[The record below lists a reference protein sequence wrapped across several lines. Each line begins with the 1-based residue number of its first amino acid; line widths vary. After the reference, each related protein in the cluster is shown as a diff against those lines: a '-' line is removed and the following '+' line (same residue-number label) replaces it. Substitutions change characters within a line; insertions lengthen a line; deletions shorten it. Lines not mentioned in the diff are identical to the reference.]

1 MTRQEKE
8 SLLYSLYKAS
18 YYYGVK
24 SLALE
29 EAADS
34 KNEKAKDLRNFARDL
49 MTQAEYVI
57 MDIYEYEGRKDTLDA
72 RDMVAAI
79 DMMEITGEADG
90 RAKNPSRRTREEIVR
105 IIRELDIDDDDDSTD
120 EGTNCWTTRNGD
132 CV

>member
-29 EAADS
+29 EAA
-34 KNEKAKDLRNFARDL
+34 KDLRDFAKHV
-49 MTQAEYVI
+49 MQHAECFI
-57 MDIYEYEGRKDTLDA
+57 KDIYEYEGRMDTLDA
-72 RDMVAAI
+72 RDMIAAI
-79 DMMEITGEADG
+79 GTMESTGEADG
-90 RAKNPSRRTREEIVR
+90 RAKNPSMRTREEIVR

>member
-29 EAADS
+29 EAA
-34 KNEKAKDLRNFARDL
+34 KDLRDFAKHV
-49 MTQAEYVI
+49 MQHAECFI
-57 MDIYEYEGRKDTLDA
+57 KDIYEYEGRMDTLDA
-72 RDMVAAI
+72 QDMIAAI
-79 DMMEITGEADG
+79 GTMESTGEADG
-90 RAKNPSRRTREEIVR
+90 RAKNPSMRTREEIVR

>member
-29 EAADS
+29 EAAD
-34 KNEKAKDLRNFARDL
+34 ERTKDLRDFAKHV
-49 MTQAEYVI
+49 MQQAEYVI
-57 MDIYEYEGRKDTLDA
+57 KDIYEYEGRMDTLDA
-72 RDMVAAI
+72 QDMIAAI
-79 DMMEITGEADG
+79 GTMESIGEADG
-90 RAKNPSRRTREEIVR
+90 RAKIPSMRTREEIVR

-120 EGTNCWTTRNGD
+120 EGTNCWVTRKGD

>member
-29 EAADS
+29 EAAD
-34 KNEKAKDLRNFARDL
+34 ERTKDLRDFAKHV
-49 MTQAEYVI
+49 MQQAEYVI
-57 MDIYEYEGRKDTLDA
+57 KDIYEYEGRMDTLDA
-72 RDMVAAI
+72 RDMIAAI
-79 DMMEITGEADG
+79 GTMESTGEADG
-90 RAKNPSRRTREEIVR
+90 RAKNPSMRTRSEVVR
-105 IIRELDIDDDDDSTD
+105 IIRSLDIDDDDDSTD
-120 EGTNCWTTRNGD
+120 EGTNCWVTRKGD